1 MESSGTIN
9 KNNLSGYKT
18 GFKRRLLK
26 GGFLALNTNNV
37 REKLIWVAIAV
48 FITAL
53 VSGCGGGGGI
63 TPTKSVEQP
72 SIAPSGERSVRIS
85 NYNNWNPV
93 CDTEQDNAQKIQILA
108 LHSSVVMTEGW
119 SAWWVKPPVSPAAI
133 KAINP
138 STKVYRAYTLLAKPN
153 WDTDW
158 NEPSNVSTMLFPIT
172 KAEIDANDW
181 WLRDANGNIVNENT
195 RVWFVD
201 VGKPG
206 FKELFLQRILE
217 RNAGKG
223 FDGILFDYWWP
234 RITRVSELTGCT
246 LPIKGYSSDTDWQ
259 EKAWKPFITY
269 VMDGLHA
276 AGYKIVGNCAGD
288 WSDEWDPIV
297 KFQRSKLDGVVY
309 EQWMIDWPQNGSGW
323 LSGDRVE
330 KRINSFQN
338 DPLDVWIGEYGLQLG
353 IEDYD
358 RKRLVSLAGY
368 YIAVPQDDSK
378 RSYHYYR
385 NANIFWDTLWDFS
398 IGKPAETAVK
408 MTGKYFWSRKF
419 TQGIVLLNYEE
430 SESIS
435 FTLDKT
441 YRDQNSKVYTGKVTL
456 PPHTAL
462 ILAAVQ

>member
-1 MESSGTIN
+1 MESSGIIT
-9 KNNLSGYKT
+9 KNNLNCRKL

-26 GGFLALNTNNV
+26 GGFLALKTYSV
-37 REKLIWVAIAV
+37 RAKLLLAITAV
-48 FITAL
+48 FAAAL
-53 VSGCGGGGGI
+53 VSGCGGGGGQ

-72 SIAPSGERSVRIS
+72 SIAPSGERSVRVS
-85 NYNNWNPV
+85 NYNNWDPLGETQE
-93 CDTEQDNAQKIQILA
+93 DTDQRLQILA
-108 LHSSVVMTEGW
+108 LRSGVAIPESW
-119 SAWWVKPPVSPAAI
+119 DAPWVKPAVTPEAI

-138 STKVYRAYTLLAKPN
+138 NTKVYRLYTLSAKPDR
-153 WDTDW
+153 DTDW
-158 NEPSNVSTMLFPIT
+158 NDPMNMSRMMFPIT

-181 WLRDANGNIVNENT
+181 WMRDANGNIIKEGAS
-195 RVWFVD
+195 VWFVD

-206 FKELFLQRILE
+206 VKELFLQRILE

-223 FDGILFDYWWP
+223 FDGILFDYWLP
-234 RITRVSELTGCT
+234 YFTKLSELTGCT
-246 LPIKGYSSDTDWQ
+246 LPVKGYSSDTNWQ

-276 AGYKIVGNCAGD
+276 AGYKVIGNCAGD
-288 WSDEWDPIV
+288 LTEEVDPII

-309 EQWMIDWPQNGSGW
+309 EQWMIDWPYKSSGW
-323 LSGDRVE
+323 LSGDRIE
-330 KRINSFQN
+330 RRIYAFQN

-353 IEDYD
+353 VEDYD

-385 NANIFWDTLWDFS
+385 SAKVFWDPLWDFS
-398 IGKPAETAVK
+398 IGKPVETAVK
-408 MTGKYFWSRKF
+408 ISGKYFWSRKF

-430 SESIS
+430 TESIT